1 MVKNTIKIISEE
13 EVKQALPMKK
23 AIEIMKKAYVQIT
36 KNKAVIP
43 PRMHLGIPES
53 KGDALIMPIY
63 MPDTERIGLKC
74 ITLFDNN
81 PSIGLPLIH
90 ALIVVF
96 DSTNG
101 RPLALMDGNHLTA
114 MRTGAGSG
122 AATDL
127 LARKNAKIAAIFG
140 AGAQGRTQL
149 EAITTV
155 RTIEKA
161 FIFDTDKERAQTFQK
176 EMSDKLSI
184 EIEIA
189 KNAIDLQQADI
200 ISTATSSQ
208 NPVFDDENLKA
219 GVHINAI
226 GSYKPHVRELPTETI
241 TKAKVV
247 VDHYE
252 SCLTEA
258 GDILIPIQEGA
269 INKEHIYAELGE
281 IILQEKPSRTSDT
294 DITVFKSVGNA
305 IQDLMTANQILI
317 SAEELN
323 LGTKIS
329 L

>member
-1 MVKNTIKIISEE
+1 MVKNTIRIISEE

-43 PRMHLGIPES
+43 PRIHLDIPES

-90 ALIVVF
+90 ALVVVF

-101 RPLALMDGNHLTA
+101 RPLALMDGSHLTA
-114 MRTGAGSG
+114 IRTGAGSG

-189 KNAIDLQQADI
+189 KNAFDLQQADI

-208 NPVFDDENLKA
+208 KPVFDDENLKA

-226 GSYKPHVRELPTETI
+226 GSYKPHVRELPTETV

-281 IILQEKPSRTSDT
+281 IILQEKPGRTSDT

>member
-1 MVKNTIKIISEE
+1 M
-13 EVKQALPMKK
+13 
-23 AIEIMKKAYVQIT
+23 
-36 KNKAVIP
+36 
-43 PRMHLGIPES
+43 
-53 KGDALIMPIY
+53 
-63 MPDTERIGLKC
+63 
-74 ITLFDNN
+74 
-81 PSIGLPLIH
+81 
-90 ALIVVF
+90 
-96 DSTNG
+96 
-101 RPLALMDGNHLTA
+101 
-114 MRTGAGSG
+114 
-122 AATDL
+122 
-127 LARKNAKIAAIFG
+127 LARKNAKIVAIFG

-161 FIFDTDKERAQTFQK
+161 FIFETDKERAQTFQK

-226 GSYKPHVRELPTETI
+226 GSYKPHVRELPTETIPTETI